1 MTSRSVNL
9 SPRMA
14 ALLAGFGYLGIL
26 VFNTVALSLVDGLIV
41 RGDAATTASNIMA
54 SESTFRLGIASWVVV
69 LALDAVVAWALYIFL
84 EPVGRHLALLSAW
97 FRLVFV
103 VIAASALLSLFA
115 ASQLLGAAG
124 GSTAFGQDQLDIL
137 AILSLY
143 PYEFGFNVAFVFFGL
158 HILSLGY
165 LILRTDYVP
174 RVLGVLLV
182 VASAGYF
189 IDSFA
194 SVVSSSYADN
204 PTLFIVFV
212 AVPALVAEYS
222 LAFWLLIKGGKG
234 KRREKPAPMAAP
246 GVGDSMTY
254 AMDPER

>member
-1 MTSRSVNL
+1 MTSRSIDL
-9 SPRMA
+9 SPRAA
-14 ALLAGFGYLGIL
+14 ALIAGFAYLGIL
-26 VFNTVALSLVDGLIV
+26 VFDTVALALVDGLIV

-54 SESTFRLGIASWVVV
+54 SGSLFRLGIASWVVV

-97 FRLVFV
+97 FRLMFV
-103 VIAASALLSLFA
+103 AVAGCALLGLLS
-115 ASQLLGAAG
+115 ASQLLSAAG
-124 GSTAFGQDQLDIL
+124 GSTAFAQDQLDVL
-137 AILSLY
+137 ATQSLRL
-143 PYEFGFNVAFVFFGL
+143 YEFGFNVAFVFFGL
-158 HILSLGY
+158 HILCVGY

-174 RVLGVLLV
+174 RVLGALLV

-204 PTLFIVFV
+204 QALFIVFV

-222 LAFWLLIKGGKG
+222 LALWLLIKGGKG
-234 KRREKPAPMAAP
+234 ERREKPASVAAP
-246 GVGDSMTY
+246 GVSANTTY
-254 AMDPER
+254 ARDPER